1 MQNRIEVV
9 DVSKRFYTEDGEILV
24 INQLNMTL
32 KRGEI
37 LGILGPSG
45 SGKSTI
51 LNMLSHILEPTSG
64 HITIDGE
71 IGYMFQRDHLLEWR
85 TIMDNVLIGLEIQK
99 KLTKETKEKVEHLL
113 KTYGLWDFKDRY
125 PRELSG
131 GMRQRAALIRT
142 LSTSPDILLLDEPFS
157 ALDYQTRLM
166 VSDDI
171 YQIIKR
177 ENKEAILVTHDIAE
191 AISICDRICVLS
203 SRPATI
209 KSTYDIQFDIEG
221 ERTPLSTRKAEG
233 FNQYFDLLWKELE
246 NNGS

>member
-1 MQNRIEVV
+1 MGEGDRKMEKRIQVSHM
-9 DVSKRFYTEDGEILV
+9 SKRFYTDDSEILV
-24 INQLNMTL
+24 IDDLSMEL
-32 KRGEI
+32 RKGEI

-51 LNMLSHILEPTSG
+51 LNILAHILEPTSG
-64 HITIDGE
+64 TITIDGA

-99 KLTKETKEKVEHLL
+99 KLTRENKERVEQLL
-113 KTYGLWDFKDRY
+113 KTYGLWEFKDRF

-171 YQIIKR
+171 YQILKN
-177 ENKEAILVTHDIAE
+177 EKKEAILVTHDISE
-191 AISICDRICVLS
+191 AIS
-203 SRPATI
+203 T
-209 KSTYDIQFDIEG
+209 KGKHF
-221 ERTPLSTRKAEG
+221 
-233 FNQYFDLLWKELE
+233 
-246 NNGS
+246 

>member
-1 MQNRIEVV
+1 
-9 DVSKRFYTEDGEILV
+9 
-24 INQLNMTL
+24 
-32 KRGEI
+32 
-37 LGILGPSG
+37 
-45 SGKSTI
+45 
-51 LNMLSHILEPTSG
+51 
-64 HITIDGE
+64 
-71 IGYMFQRDHLLEWR
+71 
-85 TIMDNVLIGLEIQK
+85 
-99 KLTKETKEKVEHLL
+99 
-113 KTYGLWDFKDRY
+113 
-125 PRELSG
+125 
-131 GMRQRAALIRT
+131 MRQRAALIRT

>member
-1 MQNRIEVV
+1 MKNRIEVI
-9 DVSKRFYTEDGEILV
+9 DVSKRFYTDDGELLV
-24 INQLNMTL
+24 INNLNMVL

-51 LNMLSHILEPTSG
+51 LNMLSHILEPTG
-64 HITIDGE
+64 GEIRIDGQ

-99 KLTKETKEKVEHLL
+99 KLTKEAKKKVEALL
-113 KTYGLWDFKDRY
+113 QTYGLWEFKDRY
-125 PRELSG
+125 PHELSG

-171 YQIIKR
+171 YQIIKQ
-177 ENKEAILVTHDIAE
+177 ENKEAILVTHDLAE

-203 SRPATI
+203 SRPAMI
-209 KSTYDIQFDIEG
+209 KSTYDIKFRVEG
-221 ERTPLSTRKAEG
+221 KKTPLSTRKAEG

-246 NNGS
+246 CNG

>member
-1 MQNRIEVV
+1 MENRIEVSH
-9 DVSKRFYTEDGEILV
+9 VSKRFYTDDCELLV
-24 INQLNMTL
+24 IDDLNMEL
-32 KRGEI
+32 RKGEI

-51 LNMLSHILEPTSG
+51 LNILSHILEPTNG
-64 HITIDGE
+64 EVVINGE
-71 IGYMFQRDHLLEWR
+71 IGYMFQRDQLLEWR

-99 KLTKETKEKVEHLL
+99 KLTKQNKERVEELL
-113 KTYGLWDFKDRY
+113 KTYGLWEFKDRF

-177 ENKEAILVTHDIAE
+177 EGKEAILVTHDIAE
-191 AISICDRICVLS
+191 AISMCDRICVLS

-209 KSTYDIQFDIEG
+209 KSTHSIELSMAG
-221 ERTPLSTRKAEG
+221 EKTPLISRKSPE
-233 FNQYFDLLWKELE
+233 FSKYFDLLWKELDS
-246 NNGS
+246 NG